1 MIMEEKK
8 AKFELVP
15 DFLLT
20 PLEPFDFNN
29 PPVDPIQLA
38 IDLAETM
45 LFHNGLG
52 LAANQCGLP
61 YRLCVVRSDPIIAMF
76 NPKLVDWSEDFDVLD
91 EGCLSFPN
99 LLVKVRRPKRI
110 RVRYTRPNGETVTE
124 RYAGMTARIMCHEIS
139 HLNGKLFTDD
149 LSPFMLRRLIEKHN
163 KKFKTNYQYSDFR
176 RLVNNG

>member
-1 MIMEEKK
+1 MSDEKK
-8 AKFELVP
+8 PKLQLNP
-15 DFLLT
+15 NLL
-20 PLEPFDFNN
+20 LETLDPFDFNN

-38 IDLAETM
+38 VELTETM

-124 RYAGMTARIMCHEIS
+124 RYAGMTARIMCHEIQ
-139 HLNGKLFTDD
+139 HLDGILFTHQMTK
-149 LSPFMLRRLIEKHN
+149 FELRLMIERFN
-163 KKFKTNYQYSDFR
+163 KKHRTRYQISDFR
-176 RLVNNG
+176 SKSET